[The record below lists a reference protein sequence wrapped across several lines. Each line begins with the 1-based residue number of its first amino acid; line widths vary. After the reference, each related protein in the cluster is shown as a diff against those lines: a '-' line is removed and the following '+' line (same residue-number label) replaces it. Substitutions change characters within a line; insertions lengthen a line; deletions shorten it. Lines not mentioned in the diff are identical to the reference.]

1 MPKWVVVTKGPN
13 KGRLGY
19 CVSVY
24 DEGLGTRAVRWGS
37 GQFEAGKR
45 AGSRTSSAY
54 LRDAS
59 DSEIQAHFE
68 SFPDDEWQCV
78 DQDDT
83 KDLPSANMATEV
95 KNDDGE
101 WVTWRIKTSLRNR
114 GFVELIDP
122 TGTVLE
128 YHPDGEA
135 ARNRLDEILGIDGDW
150 VDGDILPEDEPY
162 YGP

>member
-24 DEGLGTRAVRWGS
+24 DEGLGSRAIRWGT
-37 GQFEAGKR
+37 GQSDPGKR
-45 AGSRTSSAY
+45 AASRTSSAN
-54 LRDAS
+54 LRDATN
-59 DSEIQAHFE
+59 SEIKAHFE
-68 SFPDDEWQCV
+68 AFPDDEWQCV

-95 KNDDGE
+95 KNDAGE

-114 GFVELIDP
+114 GFVEILDP
-122 TGTVLE
+122 TGAVVE
-128 YHPDGEA
+128 YHPNWKVAHD
-135 ARNRLDEILGIDGDW
+135 RLMVILGMEDFEDGDT
-150 VDGDILPEDEPY
+150 LPEDPEY
-162 YGP
+162 EGP